1 MREILWGLGF
11 AVCHQLPTHS
21 LFCGS
26 EQIPWCA
33 RCTGLYWG
41 ALISAITLLILH
53 PKGIARPPLVI
64 LTILCLGTLLLAVD
78 ALSDLFRLHAS
89 TNFTRL
95 ATGLWM
101 GASLPPLLLALLLK
115 GGKLDETKPFLRWDW
130 LAATFVLAGLALW
143 FGLTTYDWSWWAL
156 AGGTALGQIV
166 LWGLCNLAL
175 AGLIIRRKAST
186 KFRGAWMGILAA
198 TMLLLELFLL
208 GTVHIAMVMIAAS

>member
-21 LFCGS
+21 LFCCA

-33 RCTGLYWG
+33 RCTGLYMG
-41 ALISAITLLILH
+41 ALISEITLFIFR
-53 PKGIARPPLVI
+53 PKGIARPPLLI
-64 LTILCLGTLLLAVD
+64 LIILSLGTFLLAVD
-78 ALSDLFRLHAS
+78 ALGDLFHLHAS

-101 GASLPPLLLALLLK
+101 GLSLPPLLVALLLK
-115 GGKLDETKPFLRWDW
+115 GGKLDETKLFLRWDW
-130 LAATFVLAGLALW
+130 LAATLALAGFALW
-143 FGLTTYDWSWWAL
+143 FGSVGYDWSWWVL

-175 AGLIIRRKAST
+175 AGLIIPRKHGT
-186 KFRGAWMGILAA
+186 KLRWVWMGILAA
-198 TMLLLELFLL
+198 VMLLVEFFLL
-208 GTVHIAMVMIAAS
+208 GTVHITMLMIAAS

>member
-21 LFCGS
+21 LFCRY

-41 ALISAITLLILH
+41 ALISAITLLIFR
-53 PKGIARPPLVI
+53 PKGFARPPLPI
-64 LTILCLGTLLLAVD
+64 LMILGLGTLLLAVD

-89 TNFTRL
+89 TSFTRL

-101 GASLPPLLLALLLK
+101 GLSLPPLLLALLLK
-115 GGKLDETKPFLRWDW
+115 GGKLDEARPFLRWDW
-130 LAATFVLAGLALW
+130 LAATFVMAGLALW
-143 FGLTTYDWSWWAL
+143 FGLMGYEWSWWVL
-156 AGGTALGQIV
+156 AGGTALGQVV

-175 AGLIIRRKAST
+175 AGLIIRRTSLAKL
-186 KFRGAWMGILAA
+186 RWVWMGIVAT